1 MALDIV
7 SATTSFFNT
16 LATDSAGSAVR
27 AQLVTY
33 GSSASSI
40 VPADFLKKYNNASPM
55 PVRPLIAYRGS
66 VITGNSRTVNEMF
79 VKWFIYDDE
88 QFQYYRINTL
98 IPLIVA
104 AYPENAIPHA
114 YIEYSGASQE
124 APDPA
129 YQMPVRSLTFVIKN
143 RQ

>member
-7 SATTSFFNT
+7 TATDYFFSR
-16 LATDSAGSAVR
+16 LATHSAGSTVR
-27 AQLVTY
+27 
-33 GSSASSI
+33 SSLGTTSSVI
-40 VPADFLKKYNNASPM
+40 PADFLKKYNNSNPM
-55 PVRPLIAYRGS
+55 PARALLAYRGS

-129 YQMPVRSLTFVIKN
+129 YQMPMRSLTFVIKN